1 MAAIAMVTVYP
12 PHPMEG
18 VGNTPHTQ
26 EEGLSSSTT
35 GTLLQYIVSA
45 EYCLWPIP
53 LFTKYLMQAL
63 EKYKDSISKH
73 VYCSS
78 VLKGLHLHP
87 PIARAN
93 GLAPTI
99 KCTLKAGLF
108 TGLWKQVVFL
118 SNTVTRL
125 KPIANSVI

>member
-1 MAAIAMVTVYP
+1 
-12 PHPMEG
+12 MEG
-18 VGNTPHTQ
+18 VGNTPHTE

-45 EYCLWPIP
+45 EYCLWQIP
-53 LFTKYLMQAL
+53 LFTTYLIQAL

-78 VLKGLHLHP
+78 VLKGLHLHS

-99 KCTLKAGLF
+99 KCTQSRFVYRALEAGCF
-108 TGLWKQVVFL
+108 SIQH
-118 SNTVTRL
+118 RH
-125 KPIANSVI
+125 